1 MPKKSS
7 STRRMALQFAA
18 AEIAASVRVKKNISH
33 PLLARLVALAEAT
46 EKSLRNG
53 GRVYLFGNGGS
64 AADAQHIAAEL
75 QGRLRKDR
83 PSLPVIALTTNT
95 STITA
100 IANDHSFREIF
111 SRQLEG
117 LVEPGD
123 IALGITT
130 SGGSANVLAGLR
142 AARKRGGITAALTG
156 SRTGKIKPLA
166 DHLLAVPSTDTQRI
180 QEVHILFG
188 HILCDL
194 LEHRL
199 FPEK

>member
-1 MPKKSS
+1 MPKKDSS
-7 STRRMALQFAA
+7 ARRKALQFAA
-18 AEIAASVRVKKNISH
+18 SQMAESIQVKRRLSR

-83 PSLPVIALTTNT
+83 PSLPVLALTTNS
-95 STITA
+95 STLTA

-123 IALGITT
+123 IAIGITT
-130 SGGSANVLAGLR
+130 SGTSANVLAGLR
-142 AARKRGGITAALTG
+142 AARKRGGVTAALTG

-166 DHLLAVPSTDTQRI
+166 NHLLAVPSTDTQRI
-180 QEVHILFG
+180 QEVHSLFG

-194 LEHRL
+194 LERSL
-199 FPEK
+199 FPGK

>member
-1 MPKKSS
+1 MKKNA
-7 STRRMALQFAA
+7 STANRKALQFAA
-18 AEIAASVRVKKNISH
+18 AEVAASVRVKKSISR

-46 EKSLRNG
+46 EKSLRDG

-75 QGRLRKDR
+75 QGRLRTDR
-83 PSLPVIALTTNT
+83 PSLPVLALTTNS

-111 SRQLEG
+111 SRQLES

-123 IALGITT
+123 IAIGITT
-130 SGGSANVLAGLR
+130 SGTSANVLAGLR
-142 AARKRGGITAALTG
+142 AAQKRGGITAALTG

-166 DHLLAVPSTDTQRI
+166 NHLLAVPSTDTQRI

-194 LEHRL
+194 LEQHL
-199 FPEK
+199 FAGK